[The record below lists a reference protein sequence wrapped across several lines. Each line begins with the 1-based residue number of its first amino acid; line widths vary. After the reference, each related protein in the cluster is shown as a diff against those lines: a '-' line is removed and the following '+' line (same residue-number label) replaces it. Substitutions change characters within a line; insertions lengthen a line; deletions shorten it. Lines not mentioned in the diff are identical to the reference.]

1 MFLLIGLAIV
11 LGCVFGAFAA
21 SGGAIGPLFASMP
34 FELLTIL
41 GAAVGTFLMAN
52 PISAV
57 KHAVHDVKKAM
68 KGSRYTRDD
77 YLQLLGVL
85 FHLCKIAAARG
96 MVAVESHI
104 EEPKESLIFKAHERV
119 VQNDDVCVFV
129 CDYLRM
135 AGMNATDPY
144 QMDDVMGGELKKRAH
159 EDAHMAHALQSMA
172 DALPALGIVA
182 AVLGVIKTMAAIS
195 KPPAVL
201 GEMIA
206 GALVGTFLGILLA
219 YGMVAPI
226 AGRLKG
232 VVDEEG
238 AYLNVVRA
246 MLVAHLQGNAPQVS
260 VEIARKS
267 IPTGLM
273 PSFKDVEDAVS
284 QPLPGV

>member
-1 MFLLIGLAIV
+1 MFVLIGLGIV

-41 GAAVGTFLMAN
+41 GAAIGSFLMAN
-52 PISAV
+52 PMGVV
-57 KHAVHDVKKAM
+57 KHALHDVKKAL
-68 KGSRYTRDD
+68 KGSRYTQED
-77 YLQLLGVL
+77 YLELLGVL
-85 FHLCKIAAARG
+85 FHLCKVASARG
-96 MVAVESHI
+96 MAAVESHI
-104 EEPKESLIFKAHERV
+104 EEPKQSNIFRAHQRV
-119 VQNDDVCVFV
+119 AENEDVCVFV

-144 QMDDVMGGELKKRAH
+144 QMDDVMGGELRKRAL
-159 EDAHMAHALQSMA
+159 EEAHMAHALQSLA

-206 GALVGTFLGILLA
+206 GALVGTFLGILMA

-226 AGRLKG
+226 AGRLKS
-232 VVDEEG
+232 VVEEEG

-246 MLVAHLQGNAPQVS
+246 MLVAHLQANAPQVS

-267 IPTGLM
+267 IPSALM

-284 QPLPGV
+284 KPLPAG